1 VEKFTKILGK
11 NGTNNSG
18 QTENKTDKYVVQKV
32 FLMLRMPS
40 LPAIFGQETLISGCY
55 DLAKFALITW
65 LISLATPPPPPHS
78 KRFSAAPEGINHKYQ
93 STVTSAGLF
102 KSLADFKIINFNFY

>member
-65 LISLATPPPPPHS
+65 LISLATPPPPPIQRGLVPPLKVLTINTRVQLPPQACLKVWQTS
-78 KRFSAAPEGINHKYQ
+78 KS
-93 STVTSAGLF
+93 
-102 KSLADFKIINFNFY
+102 